1 MAINPVAVFGGTFDP
16 IHFGHLRLAQEL
28 AESIHLEEVRFVPG
42 GTPPHRAAP
51 QVTAAQRLEMV
62 RLALGD
68 NPLFKLDDREVRRS
82 GPGYTVD
89 TLREM
94 RSELG
99 AERPLCL
106 LLGADAFLEL
116 ATWHRWHEL
125 FALAHIII
133 AHRPGFPPE
142 SWPARMPEPL
152 AREYSARL
160 MRQPFAVHLSP
171 AGGIVTQAIAALDI
185 SASMIRDSL
194 ARGVSPRYLLP
205 DPVLDYIRS
214 NGLYVTQEVNEAR

>member
-1 MAINPVAVFGGTFDP
+1 MSIAPIGIFGGTFDP
-16 IHFGHLRLAQEL
+16 VHFGHLRLVQEL
-28 AESIHLEEVRFVPG
+28 GESLRLAEVRIVPG

-51 QVTAAQRLEMV
+51 LGTAEQRLEMV
-62 RLALGD
+62 RLAADG
-68 NPLFKLDDREVRRS
+68 NPLLSVDDREVRRT

-89 TLREM
+89 TLTEVRQ
-94 RSELG
+94 SVG

-116 ATWHRWHEL
+116 ATWHRWHDL
-125 FALAHIII
+125 FSLAHLVI
-133 AHRPGFPPE
+133 AHRPGFPPD
-142 SWPARMPEPL
+142 SWMARMPEPL

-160 MRQPFAVHLSP
+160 LRQPFGVHLSP

-194 ARGVSPRYLLP
+194 SRGVSPRYLLP
-205 DPVLDYIRS
+205 DPVLDYIRR
-214 NGLYVTQEVNEAR
+214 NNLYVTQEVNESR